1 MSIAVYEMNFIESFI
16 IIFGTISFH
25 ILHACSRPNSIVTVV
40 LDRAAEHC
48 RLRPGTPWIMDS
60 SGDGSRYR
68 LGQTRPVRRS
78 RGV

>member
-1 MSIAVYEMNFIESFI
+1 MSIAVYEMNFIESFN

-25 ILHACSRPNSIVTVV
+25 ILHACSNSIVTVV

-68 LGQTRPVRRS
+68 L
-78 RGV
+78 